1 MPKDRKITITVS
13 ETVFRLLRV
22 LAPDTPAPGSFP
34 GTPENPDLTDE
45 ALVAEV
51 VGELIDHA
59 QQGVYRPG
67 AWERPWLSQAFGDEW
82 LARLEPG
89 DPYGR
94 SGSGSMFNRPRKAG
108 K

>member
-1 MPKDRKITITVS
+1 MPTDRNITITVS
-13 ETVFRLLRV
+13 DTVYRLLRV
-22 LAPDTPAPGSFP
+22 LAPHHTPRG
-34 GTPENPDLTDE
+34 LTDDV
-45 ALVAEV
+45 LVEEV
-51 VGELIDHA
+51 VGTLIDHA

-67 AWERPWLSQAFGDEW
+67 AWERRWLCQAFGDEW

-94 SGSGSMFNRPRKAG
+94 DGNGSMFNRPRKGG